1 MSTRN
6 RLANARNDFQG
17 SAKRVLTVCSGGL
30 LRSPTA
36 AWVLSNAP
44 WNFNTRSCGYNAEY
58 ALVVLDQ
65 VLLAWADEVV
75 VMDSVQKSEVEY
87 LLSKWDMSKPVH
99 NVNVEDDYD
108 FRDPELVS
116 VLTERFTELFP
127 VDTAVE

>member
-17 SAKRVLTVCSGGL
+17 PARRVLTVCSGGL

-99 NVNVEDDYD
+99 NVKVEDDYD

-116 VLTERFTELFP
+116 VLTERFNELYG